1 MRRSV
6 RAVHGRL
13 HSPPSSDPSARV
25 AVLLLLGTLAGGRAS
40 AAVDLTGRWG
50 VRVTGFG
57 DVIGCVVDIMQSGGS
72 LHVVGQCSTTGAVE
86 LAGTVDPAT
95 GRVAVVGHGGPCST
109 ITVDGTAAA
118 DGQSIG
124 GTVSCMVGTASLGGL
139 FTASHCGNGILD
151 SGEECDDGNVFDGDC
166 CSSVCR
172 FEASG
177 GACPDDNSPCTTDN
191 CDGRGH
197 CQHPANPAA
206 AGTPC
211 GALCDQCGTS
221 RCDGAGTCLRDSKPD
236 GSPCNDDDA
245 CTTGDTCQ
253 QGQCVGGPPTACA
266 PCQVCDPQAGCVASR
281 APGWQ
286 LPQAPRTFARACS
299 GRAAAGLWAG
309 TVGRHRAFCCLA
321 FRVEGLPPP
330 FGPVFMSLAGPCIIP
345 HRYHRFLDGSD
356 DNGMFHAV
364 LCPHR
369 RSPRRSCCD
378 LEGTTPS
385 VACSNGIT
393 PTPGVLRGT
402 IACPTGTGMFML
414 SSAPR

>member
-1 MRRSV
+1 
-6 RAVHGRL
+6 
-13 HSPPSSDPSARV
+13 
-25 AVLLLLGTLAGGRAS
+25 
-40 AAVDLTGRWG
+40 
-50 VRVTGFG
+50 VTGFG
-57 DVIGCVVDIMQSGGS
+57 DVIGCVVDITQRSGS
-72 LHVVGQCSTTGAVE
+72 LYVVGQCRTADAVE

-124 GTVSCMVGTASLGGL
+124 GTVSCMVGSASFGGV

-151 SGEECDDGNVFDGDC
+151 PGEECDDGNVFDGDC
-166 CSSVCR
+166 CSSACL

-177 GACPDDNSPCTTDN
+177 SACPDDDSPCTTDV

-221 RCDGAGTCLRDSKPD
+221 RCDAAGTCLRDSKPD

-245 CTTGDTCQ
+245 CTTGDTCSR
-253 QGQCVGGPPTACA
+253 GSASVDRRLHVPLARCVIRRPGASPPACR
-266 PCQVCDPQAGCVASR
+266 DAGYRNRPGRSR
-281 APGWQ
+281 ARALAARVQVFGLAPWASSGLLLPCVSSRGDAASLPARLPAPGRS
-286 LPQAPRTFARACS
+286 LHHPA
-299 GRAAAGLWAG
+299 
-309 TVGRHRAFCCLA
+309 
-321 FRVEGLPPP
+321 PPP
-330 FGPVFMSLAGPCIIP
+330 FIE
-345 HRYHRFLDGSD
+345 GSD

-369 RSPRRSCCD
+369 RS
-378 LEGTTPS
+378 
-385 VACSNGIT
+385 
-393 PTPGVLRGT
+393 RG
-402 IACPTGTGMFML
+402 A
-414 SSAPR
+414 AAAA